1 MKRCMITITTVLENN
16 TSPTV
21 VLDISQRGVLVNCP
35 KCPDI
40 EIDSYRRD
48 SHLELFCKILDTQE
62 ELHFQIK
69 DLYLDTGFKAIESGS
84 P

>member
-1 MKRCMITITTVLENN
+1 MKRCMITITTVLEND

-21 VLDISQRGVLVNCP
+21 VLDISQRGVFVNCP

-48 SHLELFCKILDTQE
+48 SILNLFCKLPQTRE
-62 ELHFQIK
+62 ELHLQFR
-69 DLYLDTGFKAIESGS
+69 DL
-84 P
+84 

>member
-48 SHLELFCKILDTQE
+48 SHLELFCKIPDTRE
-62 ELHFQIK
+62 ELHFQFK
-69 DLYLDTGFKAIESGS
+69 DLYLDTAIKEIEAGS

>member
-16 TSPTV
+16 TIPTV
-21 VLDISQRGVLVNCP
+21 VVDVSQRGVTVNCP

-48 SHLELFCKILDTQE
+48 SHLEIFYRIPDTQE
-62 ELHFQIK
+62 ELHFQFK
-69 DLYLDTGFKAIESGS
+69 DLYLNSVVE
-84 P
+84 